1 MSVEKDIEELLY
13 KAHSEG
19 IYREVMDLA
28 SKYTKLPEYKYKKED
43 AYINAYIYIY
53 TYITYVYIYILKY

>member
-1 MSVEKDIEELLY
+1 MSAENEIEELLY

-28 SKYTKLPEYKYKKED
+28 SKYTKLPQYKYKRED
-43 AYINAYIYIY
+43 AYINSYKN
-53 TYITYVYIYILKY
+53 ITSKG